1 MQPITNIAIR
11 AARRGGEVILRQVDR
26 VEHLRVQEKARHDFV
41 SEVDRGAEQ
50 AILEVIRSV
59 YPDHAI
65 LAEESG
71 RGGATETDLRWI
83 IDPLDGTTN
92 FLHGLPIFA
101 VSVAFEARGVLE
113 AGVVLDPLRGELF
126 VASRGEGALLNDRRI
141 RVAKRTNLDEAL
153 LGTGF
158 PFRDFG
164 NLDAYLDM
172 FRTLLPRVSGIRR
185 GGSAALDLAYVAAGR
200 LDGFFELGLN
210 PWDTAAGLLL
220 IQEAGGLTE
229 SLREG
234 VSPLL
239 SGDLVSGNPKLLSE
253 LRDLLAPWC
262 RALSGPPVD

>member
-26 VEHLRVQEKARHDFV
+26 IEHLQVEEKARHDFV
-41 SEVDRGAEQ
+41 SEVDRAAEQ
-50 AILEVIRSV
+50 AILDVIRSV

-71 RGGATETDLRWI
+71 ASGRAEAALRWI

-92 FLHGLPIFA
+92 FLHGLPVFA

-141 RVAKRTNLDEAL
+141 RVARRTSLDQAL
-153 LGTGF
+153 IGTGF
-158 PFRDFG
+158 PFRDFTT
-164 NLDAYLDM
+164 LDTYLGM
-172 FRTLLPRVSGIRR
+172 LRALLPGVSGVRR

-200 LDGFFELGLN
+200 LDGFFELGLS

-220 IQEAGGLTE
+220 IQEAGGIAA

-234 VSPLL
+234 VTPLAG
-239 SGDLVSGNPKLLSE
+239 GDVVAGNPKILTE
-253 LRDLLAPWC
+253 LRELLAPWC
-262 RALSGPPVD
+262 RTL